1 MLMFTLYF
9 NVTSVT
15 NKAINVY
22 EYKFL
27 LVMKFCEDTTG
38 KYIRE
43 NSQKKNSNNQ
53 NTVPIFKVDELI
65 T

>member
-1 MLMFTLYF
+1 MLMYILYF
-9 NVTSVT
+9 NVTGVA

-22 EYKFL
+22 KYNFL
-27 LVMKFCEDTTG
+27 LFMKFCEDTTG
-38 KYIRE
+38 KYITE

-53 NTVPIFKVDELI
+53 NTVPIFKVGDII

>member
-1 MLMFTLYF
+1 MYILYF
-9 NVTSVT
+9 NVIRVT
-15 NKAINVY
+15 NKANNVY
-22 EYKFL
+22 KYNFL
-27 LVMKFCEDTTG
+27 LFMKFCEDTTG

-53 NTVPIFKVDELI
+53 NTVPIFKVGELI